1 MIIVLLCVQFKALA
15 QYGGNAPTVCVIDAT
30 DQNGQSLGTA
40 GKGFA
45 LKVGG
50 RDILITTAH
59 GICEIYGPTA
69 EPSTSLDKIG
79 SVVLRNF
86 AEKEIATAGKCL
98 SVGTRDAGYATDL
111 LAFELPPGVQMQS
124 MYLSPSLP
132 AKGMRVWV
140 LSKEGANFS
149 TNPAVDKYPGTVE
162 SATNS
167 ALNVRLDR
175 ALTAYHSSGS
185 PVIDS
190 KNQVVGMLC
199 GISDDRKNI
208 GCSPCLAIW
217 QRLGIA
223 PAPASI
229 SGTPSNHTTPAA
241 PAARPDSGVKTYR

>member
-1 MIIVLLCVQFKALA
+1 M
-15 QYGGNAPTVCVIDAT
+15 CVIDAT
-30 DQNGQSLGTA
+30 DQNGQSIGTA
-40 GKGFA
+40 GKGFV
-45 LKVGG
+45 LRVSG

-59 GICEIYGPTA
+59 GICEIFGTTA
-69 EPSTSLDKIG
+69 DPSSSLDKIG

-98 SVGTRDAGYATDL
+98 SIGTRDAGYATDL

-162 SATNS
+162 SATS
-167 ALNVRLDR
+167 STLNVRLDR
-175 ALTAYHSSGS
+175 PLTAHHSSGS

-190 KNQVVGMLC
+190 KSQVVGMLC
-199 GISDDRKNI
+199 GITDDRKNI

-223 PAPASI
+223 PSAASVP
-229 SGTPSNHTTPAA
+229 GTPSNHATPTASVA
-241 PAARPDSGVKTYR
+241 GTDYR